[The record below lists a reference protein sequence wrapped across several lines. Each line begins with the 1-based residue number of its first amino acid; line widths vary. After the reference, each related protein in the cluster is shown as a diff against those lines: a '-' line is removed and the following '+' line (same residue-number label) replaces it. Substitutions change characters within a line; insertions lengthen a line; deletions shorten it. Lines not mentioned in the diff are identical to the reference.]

1 MRKRFDRR
9 TVPLLLAVV
18 AAVGVVAASAMAASS
33 HPTVKVM
40 KTASLGKLLATS
52 GGLTLYH
59 YTDEKGGKIDCKGA
73 CAKLWPP
80 LVVRSKSAVPA
91 RVAGIKG
98 AFGTIRR
105 PDGRLQVT
113 FNRRPVYTY
122 VHEGPTQVLC
132 DNVGGWF
139 VVRLR

>member
-1 MRKRFDRR
+1 MKKLVLLVAVLGALGFGSATAAMRAPAIRYVDDQFGP
-9 TVPLLLAVV
+9 V
-18 AAVGVVAASAMAASS
+18 
-33 HPTVKVM
+33 
-40 KTASLGKLLATS
+40 LATPKQQA
-52 GGLTLYH
+52 LY
-59 YTDEKGGKIDCKGA
+59 YWTAENDFKIHCKGA

-80 LVVRSKSAVPA
+80 LVVRSKAAVPT

-98 AFGTIRR
+98 TFGTIKR

-132 DNVGGWF
+132 NNVNGWF
-139 VVRLR
+139 VVRLRG